1 MPGCLGSDPD
11 SFSSS
16 VKWGWLQLLPH
27 GDAVRGGLQVHV
39 KHLEHL
45 SPWPSSTSSLLLI
58 SIKIHPSI
66 HKSIHLS
73 ADLYNDYSISCDTQ
87 IHHALSYL
95 CSFLCALPTD
105 RRIPVPY
112 KFLLFIQN
120 WALRAI
126 RVKLFSGP
134 SGWIRWPSHTQP
146 LSPALEASQK
156 TSSQISFGL
165 CLSPW
170 PITSS

>member
-45 SPWPSSTSSLLLI
+45 SPWTSSSSSLILI
-58 SIKIHPSI
+58 SIKIFHLSTKIISIYPQIHPSI
-66 HKSIHLS
+66 YQPI
-73 ADLYNDYSISCDTQ
+73 YIM
-87 IHHALSYL
+87 IIPFHAIPKYT
-95 CSFLCALPTD
+95 TD

-126 RVKLFSGP
+126 RVKFFSGP

-146 LSPALEASQK
+146 LSPTLEASQK
-156 TSSQISFGL
+156 TSSQISFRL